1 MIIFYLVF
9 SIILLQV
16 ISVFLPYSEDFKNK
30 DSEILK
36 KLVLFFNVLIVILLY
51 NNKNIWINLV
61 ILLTYLSIIKMVNIE
76 YYNIIIYPIFY
87 VFVIYLI
94 YIFLNKLNYNII

>member
-16 ISVFLPYSEDFKNK
+16 ISIFLPYSEDFKNK
-30 DSEILK
+30 DSEVLK

-51 NNKNIWINLV
+51 NIKNIWINLV
-61 ILLTYLSIIKMVNIE
+61 ILLSYLSIIKMINIE

-87 VFVIYLI
+87 VFIIYLV
-94 YIFLNKLNYNII
+94 YIFISKIDFSFT